1 MLEKK
6 PEPVP
11 PPAPAEPAAKPAD
24 KKGIDAMKN
33 WPWYGYLLFAVLI
46 FALAFF
52 FYFKPQNTKLKA
64 LKAERV
70 KVEGEVQN
78 LKQKKRELDKIEAD
92 IAAMTAKLK
101 TLEVNIPQRKET
113 ADILRQIQALAYDS
127 RLDVLR
133 FAPGN
138 EINKE
143 FYAEWPIPIQVSGN
157 YHNLGTV
164 LRPAEQVRPGVH
176 HRELHHQ
183 DPDPPDGPEH
193 DLRQLDGQDLLLR
206 RDAGGRRAGQKTSE
220 AKTMRKTAILLMR
233 QSDGPGPSPRP
244 GDGGRA
250 AARGRAD
257 GRSVRRDSPTIPRA
271 AGTPS
276 RTSWPGAT

>member
-1 MLEKK
+1 
-6 PEPVP
+6 
-11 PPAPAEPAAKPAD
+11 
-24 KKGIDAMKN
+24 MKN
-33 WPWYGYLLFAVLI
+33 WPWYGYVLFAALI

-70 KVEGEVQN
+70 KVEQEVQN

-92 IAAMTAKLK
+92 ITAMTAKLK

-133 FAPGN
+133 FAPGT

-157 YHNLGTV
+157 YHNLGLFFDKLSKFARVFTIENFSIKTLTRQTDLNTV
-164 LRPAEQVRPGVH
+164 SANW
-176 HRELHHQ
+176 
-183 DPDPPDGPEH
+183 
-193 DLRQLDGQDLLLR
+193 
-206 RDAGGRRAGQKTSE
+206 T
-220 AKTMRKTAILLMR
+220 AKTYFFAETPVAAPAKK
-233 QSDGPGPSPRP
+233 Q
-244 GDGGRA
+244 
-250 AARGRAD
+250 AARPKR
-257 GRSVRRDSPTIPRA
+257 
-271 AGTPS
+271 
-276 RTSWPGAT
+276 

>member
-1 MLEKK
+1 
-6 PEPVP
+6 
-11 PPAPAEPAAKPAD
+11 
-24 KKGIDAMKN
+24 MKN
-33 WPWYGYLLFAVLI
+33 WPWYGYLIFAALI
-46 FALAFF
+46 FALAFL

-64 LKAERV
+64 LRAERV
-70 KVEGEVQN
+70 KVEAEVQN

-157 YHNLGTV
+157 YHNLGTFFDRLSKFARV
-164 LRPAEQVRPGVH
+164 FTIENFTIKALN
-176 HRELHHQ
+176 
-183 DPDPPDGPEH
+183 
-193 DLRQLDGQDLLLR
+193 
-206 RDAGGRRAGQKTSE
+206 
-220 AKTMRKTAILLMR
+220 R
-233 QSDGPGPSPRP
+233 QSDLNTISANWTAKTYFFAEAP
-244 GDGGRA
+244 A
-250 AARGRAD
+250 APAPTKKP
-257 GRSVRRDSPTIPRA
+257 VRTKR
-271 AGTPS
+271 
-276 RTSWPGAT
+276 